1 MTPEARGAQAYAQQL
16 ARVSYSSLI
25 DAWML
30 GGREDA
36 ARECAA
42 LAVRQGMWEHPM
54 QRAKDYVA
62 GLTARPLHDPAGFWF
77 TSYLEERF
85 PQIRDEILR
94 VVDTPADPVRPTL
107 EDGWLTRQGDWLQA
121 HLFRDGQWQQ
131 GVCAQFPVT
140 TAILREIPEVTTLSP
155 GVIMISRLTPGTRI
169 MAHCGSTN
177 AVLRVH
183 LPVKVPPGV
192 SIRVADEVLTWT
204 EGKCLI
210 FDDSFE
216 HEVRHEGT
224 QDRIV
229 LIVDMPHPELGG
241 SQRAGLLRRR
251 PGPEEQITAFMR
263 DRGIAHISSQD
274 GVLAFRPD
282 GATGSMLAMYLDG
295 AGVMTADISDGRVAW
310 ERRDGGPRADGS

>member
-1 MTPEARGAQAYAQQL
+1 VPQEARGARGYAQQR
-16 ARVSYSSLI
+16 ARVHYSSLI

-77 TSYLEERF
+77 TGYLEEQF

-94 VVDTPADPVRPTL
+94 VLDTPSDPVRPTL

-131 GVCAQFPVT
+131 DVCAQFPVT

-183 LPVKVPPGV
+183 LAVKVPPGV
-192 SIRVADEVLTWT
+192 SLRVADEVLTWT

-224 QDRIV
+224 QDRVV
-229 LIVDMPHPELGG
+229 LIIDMPHPELGD

-251 PGPEEQITAFMR
+251 PGPEELITAFMR
-263 DRGIAHISSQD
+263 DRGIARITSQD
-274 GVLAFRPD
+274 GVLTFRPD
-282 GATGSMLAMYLDG
+282 GAASGQLAMYLDG
-295 AGVMTADISDGRVAW
+295 AGVTAADLGAGRVAW
-310 ERRDGGPRADGS
+310 ERRDHGPLAHGS

>member
-1 MTPEARGAQAYAQQL
+1 VPPRARGARDYTQRL
-16 ARVSYSSLI
+16 ARVHYSSLI

-30 GGREDA
+30 GGQEDA
-36 ARECAA
+36 ARACAA
-42 LAVRQGMWEHPM
+42 LAVRQGVWEHPM
-54 QRAKDYVA
+54 QRAKDYIT

-77 TSYLEERF
+77 TGYLEEQF

-94 VVDTPADPVRPTL
+94 VLDTPADPVRPTL

-131 GVCAQFPVT
+131 DVCAQFPVT

-183 LPVKVPPGV
+183 LAVKVPPGV
-192 SIRVADEVLTWT
+192 WIRVADEVLTWT

-216 HEVRHEGT
+216 HEVGHEGT

-229 LIVDMPHPELGG
+229 LIIDMPHPELGD

-251 PGPEEQITAFMR
+251 PGPEELITAFMR
-263 DRGIAHISSQD
+263 DRGIACITSQD
-274 GVLAFRPD
+274 GVLTFRPD
-282 GATGSMLAMYLDG
+282 GQASGRLAMYLDG
-295 AGVMTADISDGRVAW
+295 AGVTAADLSDGRVAW
-310 ERRDGGPRADGS
+310 ERGEQGPLDQGG

>member
-1 MTPEARGAQAYAQQL
+1 VPPEARGARGYTQQL
-16 ARVSYSSLI
+16 ARVHYSSLI

-30 GGREDA
+30 GGREEA

-54 QRAKDYVA
+54 QRAKDYIA

-77 TSYLEERF
+77 TGYLEERF
-85 PQIRDEILR
+85 PQIRDEILG
-94 VVDTPADPVRPTL
+94 VLDTPSDPVRPTL

-121 HLFRDGQWQQ
+121 HLFRDGQWQRD
-131 GVCAQFPVT
+131 VCARFPVT
-140 TAILREIPEVTTLSP
+140 TGILSEIPEVTTLSP

-183 LPVKVPPGV
+183 LPVRVPPGV

-204 EGKCLI
+204 EGRCLI

-216 HEVRHEGT
+216 HEVWHEGT

-229 LIVDMPHPELGG
+229 LIVDMPHPDLSD
-241 SQRAGLLRRR
+241 SQRDGLLRRR
-251 PGPEEQITAFMR
+251 PGPEEFITAFMR
-263 DRGIAHISSQD
+263 DRGIAGITSAG

-282 GATGSMLAMYLDG
+282 GPTGSMLGMYLDG
-295 AGVMTADISDGRVAW
+295 AGITAADLRDGRVAW
-310 ERRDGGPRADGS
+310 ERRDGPPADGG